1 MFELTINEVVY
12 QFNFGMGFMR
22 EINKTLS
29 APVEGNK
36 DIKKNIGL
44 RFKVASLFDGD
55 LEALVEILEAANKG
69 INPRV
74 SRPLLDSY
82 IDNPETDVDALI
94 EEVLDFLRNANATKK
109 TVVAIDEAVAAEKAK
124 RANN

>member
-1 MFELTINEVVY
+1 MFELTINEAVY

-44 RFKVASLFDGD
+44 RFKVASLYDGD

-69 INPRV
+69 FNPRV
-74 SRPLLDSY
+74 TRALIDAY
-82 IDNPETDVDALI
+82 IDNPETDVDELI
-94 EEVLDFLRNANATKK
+94 EEVLNFLRNANATKK
-109 TVVAIDEAVAAEKAK
+109 TVAAIDEAVAAEREK